1 LHLPQIYIETFAVAL
16 VTCGPPPPTFHHP
29 PPIYFPL
36 FYWIMRF
43 LFHTLPHMP
52 QKKNQKKKDGKETTE
67 KRPMDSGKTRR
78 TGVEEEK
85 KTRIQGKS
93 PATSRKAGQAG

>member
-1 LHLPQIYIETFAVAL
+1 
-16 VTCGPPPPTFHHP
+16 
-29 PPIYFPL
+29 
-36 FYWIMRF
+36 
-43 LFHTLPHMP
+43 MP

>member
-1 LHLPQIYIETFAVAL
+1 
-16 VTCGPPPPTFHHP
+16 
-29 PPIYFPL
+29 
-36 FYWIMRF
+36 
-43 LFHTLPHMP
+43 MP

-93 PATSRKAGQAG
+93 PATSRKAGQAGWKLWNSLAQLDWIFPAANQSVEKRKKVAGGNKVV